1 MRTIRKILDI
11 TTITGNQNEKINTK
25 TGSNIED
32 GAQNRTY
39 TRIRPECK
47 HRKITSKLYT
57 KEADRS
63 NRNKYQ
69 DLTINLEPIVLNEIV
84 KIRTEQSKNVKSL
97 SPNSKSTS
105 SDNNKPYIS
114 SKNT

>member
-1 MRTIRKILDI
+1 MNINPRVPRKTGTRPLLTRTIRKILDI
-11 TTITGNQNEKINTK
+11 TTITGNQNKKINTK

-47 HRKITSKLYT
+47 HRKITLKLYT
-57 KEADRS
+57 KEASRV

-69 DLTINLEPIVLNEIV
+69 
-84 KIRTEQSKNVKSL
+84 RF
-97 SPNSKSTS
+97 
-105 SDNNKPYIS
+105 DNKFRAERIA
-114 SKNT
+114 TR